1 MEKTRQMVTK
11 QILLS
16 LKQMNILKICMANMQ
31 TRTRMIRTTTAVSWK
46 RFTGIWLRTEPLLS
60 GQKFYTMMQP
70 ENM

>member
-31 TRTRMIRTTTAVSWK
+31 TRTRMIRTTTAVSW
-46 RFTGIWLRTEPLLS
+46 LRTEPLLS